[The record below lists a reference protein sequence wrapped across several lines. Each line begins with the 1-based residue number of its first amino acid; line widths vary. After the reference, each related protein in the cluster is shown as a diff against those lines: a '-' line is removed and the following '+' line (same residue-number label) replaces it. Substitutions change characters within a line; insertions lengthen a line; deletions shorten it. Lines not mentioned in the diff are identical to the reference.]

1 MGNLNFLFCEA
12 FSNFKKNKKID
23 FKYKFLTNRTKYD
36 IYLTNRTKYDSIIFS
51 RGGQTDF
58 VELWRSR
65 MKSTNAN
72 QIVGAIDVFIHTQHT
87 VQYT

>member
-36 IYLTNRTKYDSIIFS
+36 IYLTNRTKYD
-51 RGGQTDF
+51 
-58 VELWRSR
+58 
-65 MKSTNAN
+65 
-72 QIVGAIDVFIHTQHT
+72 
-87 VQYT
+87 